1 MTTTFLRSFVV
12 AAAAA
17 VCVPQLANAQTP
29 SGGAPAASASSRPG
43 FGAAIK
49 ASTFGYGVDAALRV
63 HPKVNVRGTVNFLSL
78 SHDFDDSDS
87 NITYTGKLSFH
98 SVAATV
104 DWFPFGSSFHVSPT
118 FVLNNG
124 NKVTLSS
131 LIPAGKNIDIDDVTY
146 QSSSTNP
153 IKAAGEVKFN
163 SARPGVM
170 IGWGNI
176 AGGRRV
182 TVPFELGVVF
192 GGAPKGTL
200 SFTGTACQSNGQN
213 CRDMAADATIQSHI
227 KAAEADLNDT
237 VKILRFYPV
246 LSLGIGFRF

>member
-1 MTTTFLRSFVV
+1 MKTTILSSF
-12 AAAAA
+12 AAAA
-17 VCVPQLANAQTP
+17 VAAVCLPQLANAQTP
-29 SGGAPAASASSRPG
+29 APASSASSRPA
-43 FGAAIK
+43 FGVAIK

-63 HPKVNVRGTVNFLSL
+63 HDKVNVRGTVNFLSL
-78 SHDFDDSDS
+78 SHDFDDTDS
-87 NITYTGKLSFH
+87 NITYVGKLSFH
-98 SVAATV
+98 SLAATV
-104 DWFPFGSSFHVSPT
+104 DWFPFGSGFHVSPT

-131 LIPAGKNIDIDDVTY
+131 LIPAGKTIDIDDVTY
-146 QSSSTNP
+146 QSSSSNP
-153 IKAAGEVKFN
+153 IKAAGEVTFKN
-163 SARPGVM
+163 ARPGVV

-192 GGAPKGTL
+192 GGAPAGKL

-213 CRDMAADATIQSHI
+213 CRDMATDATIQTHVR
-227 KAAEADLNDT
+227 AAEVDLNDT
-237 VKILRFYPV
+237 IKILRFYPV